1 LEKEDF
7 KLQEGRSDRN
17 FLHIQTQR
25 LVLQP
30 NYDLLFYKTYGRNS
44 SEYYFEKE
52 EGNQLTEANS
62 SLWV

>member
-25 LVLQP
+25 LVLQS

>member
-1 LEKEDF
+1 MEKEDF

-25 LVLQP
+25 LVLQS